1 MINLK
6 TNVVSA
12 LKNDTTLTG
21 LLGGPR
27 IYFQLASN
35 ADEFPRITYY
45 EQDNRAT
52 LYGDSQ
58 EIGSEITFVIDIWA
72 KASTT
77 AIADAVNRVMVGL
90 GFVREFAGD
99 LYEQDT
105 GVFHKNMR
113 YRILR

>member
-1 MINLK
+1 VINLK
-6 TNVVSA
+6 PDVVAA
-12 LKNDTTLTG
+12 LKNDATLVG

-27 IYFQLASN
+27 IYFQVAPN

-45 EQDNRAT
+45 EQDNRPA
-52 LYGDSQ
+52 LHGDSR
-58 EIGSEITFVIDIWA
+58 ELGSEVTFVIDIWA
-72 KASTT
+72 KASTS
-77 AIADAVNRVMVGL
+77 AIADAVDRIMTGL

-105 GVFHKNMR
+105 GVYHKNMR

>member
-6 TNVVSA
+6 PDVVSA
-12 LKNDTTLTG
+12 LKNDAELVG

-27 IYFQLASN
+27 IYFEAAPN

-45 EQDNRAT
+45 EQDNRPA
-52 LYGDSQ
+52 LWGDDR
-58 EIGSEITFVIDIWA
+58 ELGSEITFIVDVWA

-77 AIADAVNRVMVGL
+77 AIASAVDRVMAGL

-105 GVFHKNMR
+105 QVYHKAMR

>member
-6 TNVVSA
+6 PDVVLA
-12 LKNDTTLTG
+12 LKNDAELVS

-27 IYFQLASN
+27 IYFQVAPN
-35 ADEFPRITYY
+35 PDEFPRVTYY
-45 EQDNRAT
+45 EQDNRPS
-52 LYGDSQ
+52 LWGDNR
-58 EIGSEITFVIDIWA
+58 ELGSEITFVVDIWA

-77 AIADAVNRVMVGL
+77 AIADAVDRVMASL

-105 GVFHKNMR
+105 QVYHKAMR